1 MKNDN
6 IPEFLTQ
13 ERINELAQNDARKLV
28 EICEKHYREQIETTC
43 DEILSNKK
51 NKIVLLAGPSGS
63 GKTTTARKLK
73 EKIISKGIN
82 AVTISLDDFFKNR
95 EDLNLFYK
103 TLVETTYFTFSS
115 EDIYSFFGRNV
126 SKIHTFSKGEI
137 VSDLRNYR
145 KI

>member
-6 IPEFLTQ
+6 ISEILTQ
-13 ERINELAQNDARKLV
+13 EKINELAQNDSEKLI

-51 NKIVLLAGPSGS
+51 NKIVLLSGPSGS

-73 EKIISKGIN
+73 EKIISRGIN

-95 EDLNLFYK
+95 EDLPILENGETDFESVNTLDIEEIRKCFGNLLGGK
-103 TLVETTYFTFSS
+103 T
-115 EDIYSFFGRNV
+115 
-126 SKIHTFSKGEI
+126 
-137 VSDLRNYR
+137 
-145 KI
+145 